1 MLTFSSLFV
10 NKKSSYL
17 FIELYTKVFFNP
29 KKSFKRN
36 FSGYA
41 PYEFREGELIEEK
54 VARLTQEK
62 SPINDGAPII
72 YTERKDGV
80 LPAYDIRTDRWE
92 IAQAAMEVNQKA
104 ISAKRQ
110 RDYDGFV
117 DGEKKNLESG
127 NKDINQNSENSGA
140 A

>member
-1 MLTFSSLFV
+1 M
-10 NKKSSYL
+10 KY
-17 FIELYTKVFFNP
+17 P

-36 FSGYA
+36 FSGYTS
-41 PYEFREGELIEEK
+41 YEFKEGELIEEK

-62 SPINDGAPII
+62 SPISDGAPII

-127 NKDINQNSENSGA
+127 NKVVNQDSKNSGA

>member
-1 MLTFSSLFV
+1 M
-10 NKKSSYL
+10 KY
-17 FIELYTKVFFNP
+17 P

-36 FSGYA
+36 LSGYMS
-41 PYEFREGELIEEK
+41 YEFREGELIEEK

-92 IAQAAMEVNQKA
+92 IAQAAMEINQKA

-117 DGEKKNLESG
+117 EGEKKDLDSG
-127 NKDINQNSENSGA
+127 SNKINRNPEDSGA

>member
-1 MLTFSSLFV
+1 M
-10 NKKSSYL
+10 KY
-17 FIELYTKVFFNP
+17 P
-29 KKSFKRN
+29 KKSFKRKL
-36 FSGYA
+36 SGYT
-41 PYEFREGELIEEK
+41 PFEFKEGELIEEK

-92 IAQAAMEVNQKA
+92 IAQEAMEINQKA
-104 ISAKRQ
+104 VSAKRQ

-117 DGEKKNLESG
+117 EGEKKNLNSG
-127 NKDINQNSENSGA
+127 NKDINQNPENSGA

>member
-1 MLTFSSLFV
+1 M
-10 NKKSSYL
+10 KY
-17 FIELYTKVFFNP
+17 P

-36 FSGYA
+36 LSGYT

-110 RDYDGFV
+110 RDYDGLV
-117 DGEKKNLESG
+117 EGENKNLNSG
-127 NKDINQNSENSGA
+127 NKEINQNQENSGA

>member
-1 MLTFSSLFV
+1 M
-10 NKKSSYL
+10 KY
-17 FIELYTKVFFNP
+17 P

-41 PYEFREGELIEEK
+41 PYEFKEGELIEEK

-72 YTERKDGV
+72 YTERKDGI

-117 DGEKKNLESG
+117 EGETKNLNSG
-127 NKDINQNSENSGA
+127 NKEVNGDPNNPSA

>member
-1 MLTFSSLFV
+1 M
-10 NKKSSYL
+10 KY
-17 FIELYTKVFFNP
+17 P

-36 FSGYA
+36 LSGYM

-80 LPAYDIRTDRWE
+80 LPAYDIRTVLTGHFWHND
-92 IAQAAMEVNQKA
+92 
-104 ISAKRQ
+104 
-110 RDYDGFV
+110 
-117 DGEKKNLESG
+117 KKKQYINFSG
-127 NKDINQNSENSGA
+127 ILK
-140 A
+140 